1 MPARKDWQEA
11 YWPSNYIPTR
21 FRAPVVLFKRPKQP
35 FYYVKDP
42 QMGWG
47 ARTTSGVEIHEIDFD
62 HLYLLREPHVGVLGE
77 KLAACIERASSQSR
91 HSRERGENFG
101 PEQPLLQ
108 RKIWVDRS
116 CT

>member
-1 MPARKDWQEA
+1 MIPARTDWQEA

-47 ARTTSGVEIHEIDFD
+47 DRTKSGVEIHEIDFD

-77 KLAACIERASSQSR
+77 KLAACIKRVSSQSG
-91 HSRERGENFG
+91 HARERGASFG
-101 PEQPLLQ
+101 PEQPVTSAEDLC
-108 RKIWVDRS
+108 K
-116 CT
+116 